1 MPVGKPIVSG
11 LSNTL
16 VYYVI
21 PLYPTYKSG
30 LSFFKTSLPD
40 KLTLIKVSFN
50 LGRVRKVIQPAKSDM
65 MQETANVA
73 CSPATMTASTRL
85 STDIK
90 LKRLLMYHNM
100 KGKKKGMER
109 DMILL
114 FVCHVFLLFM
124 YYYFCF

>member
-1 MPVGKPIVSG
+1 
-11 LSNTL
+11 
-16 VYYVI
+16 
-21 PLYPTYKSG
+21 
-30 LSFFKTSLPD
+30 
-40 KLTLIKVSFN
+40 
-50 LGRVRKVIQPAKSDM
+50 
-65 MQETANVA
+65 
-73 CSPATMTASTRL
+73 MTASTRL